1 MMRRAL
7 LAAVLAL
14 PSCAAA
20 MPTLE
25 DAEAKF
31 AKGLH
36 QEALALYEAVLSSGP
51 EADRPKALW
60 RACESE
66 ALLFRYGSAYERL
79 RAAKLPGDSLWA
91 ARFLLLKAEL
101 GREYL
106 TQYGDSQPEDV
117 EEGASD
123 AFRLTEDQLRGGV
136 ESAFHGLWARR
147 EELARVPVEDE
158 SYILEADTSDRD
170 RYPTF
175 LDFVV
180 LRWTD
185 YLLEA
190 AEHPESAHKPPAAS
204 FIEEDYA
211 GKVGP
216 GVPAALAGAV
226 FEAAARLKGDGRD
239 AARELWRMSRADI
252 PRSAA
257 DKVAP
262 FEDHVKGREAALAL
276 YRRWWGE
283 FKTPEGRASAGN
295 FAADILSELGRPDEA
310 AALCDQVV
318 RGFAGTTGA
327 GRCAKLA
334 AQIRLP
340 ELSLSS
346 KVVPPPGLGALGVT
360 SRNVPRVHF
369 RLYPVTPDEV
379 RASRPQGER
388 GPWSGVLNA
397 PTDPMVRQYVR
408 RPAAR
413 SWSVEPAAPRAHV
426 HASTTTDLPDVGP
439 GLYLA
444 VVSGDAAFEP
454 GASLLSA
461 AFVNVTELVLFGN
474 AGLEGLDRDFAEVPG
489 DAQAAKTAPAFRV
502 TLLDGRTGRP
512 VKGARLDV
520 SRARDW
526 NWRAEAAVTD
536 ELGRAQFSETV
547 SLSQGRYTSA
557 QADVLARRDS
567 HLAFWAN
574 PLHFHFSI
582 PERLRVLLET
592 DRPIYRPGQT
602 VLWKAT
608 VLERTAQGWKAHPG
622 AMVGLGANDPNGQQ
636 FYNES
641 KALSAMGS
649 AQGSFVIPAGRMLG
663 SYHFQANVNDGP
675 RNYSAYAGLSVEEY
689 KRPEFE
695 VEVEASTGAWRYGRP
710 VTVAGKASYY
720 FGGPVPEAAVTYTV
734 TRETWMPWWC
744 WWWSWR
750 PRGGATE
757 VLRGEAKTDAEGRLK
772 FSFTPQPADLSE
784 KSPLPARFI
793 VKVEARDAG
802 GRTIT
807 AERTFTAGAQ
817 AALFRL
823 TPSGGFAVAGKGFSV
838 GARLVTLDEAPLAGK
853 GRWRLAR
860 LEGDPQDP
868 AAAEQWGG
876 DFPASPALDQA
887 YRDVKDGPEVRAG
900 KLSLTADGE
909 TSVALAGLPAGVY
922 RLRVS
927 AEEPWG
933 GSAEAEAVVAVV
945 DAAKGVPLKLGSVT
959 VPEKASYAVGETARF
974 LLGSAFVDALTHV
987 EIWGGQFLLERR
999 VVEGKGP
1006 RLLSVALDERH
1017 KGGVTVRWFGVKDFR
1032 VRAGAATVAVPW
1044 KEKEL
1049 KARLDVPKVL
1059 RPGQKA
1065 AARLGATDS
1074 QGRPVT
1080 GEGTLR
1086 MYDRSLDYYAAGR
1099 ADPGLSSLYPAR
1111 PWPNGAVGSQRHLSA
1126 VSLRVDK
1133 GWIDEL
1139 TAVFRKAAREPL
1151 PPALRLNR
1159 GRAYGRRRFGVLG
1172 MARGAM
1178 MADMM
1183 LEGAVPA
1190 PASAPAESLSFSRQ
1204 KKNGNKEES
1213 DMGGGGASLGREQK
1227 AGNGAPPV
1235 KARSDFSETAFFA
1248 PQVPLKAGKGA
1259 HAFKVPERLTS
1270 YRVTG
1275 YVVTPQAAYGLVAA
1289 ETDVRKDLMVRVE
1302 APRYLREGDRSTF
1315 KALVNN
1321 LSPKAL
1327 KVSVTFEV
1335 LQDGKAAGARFALGA
1350 VTQEGTVAKDGTAAF
1365 SWPVT
1370 ASEGLGQF
1378 KLRATVRSGAEADAE
1393 ERDLPLLPAR
1403 QRLVESVLVALSG
1416 DGKKTLKAAKLAND
1430 DPSRLDELLQLQ
1442 VDPQLALTVLNALP
1456 FLVEYPHECV
1466 EQTLNRWLPAAV
1478 VGKVYGKHPA
1488 IAKAAA
1494 KVPKRSTITPPWE
1507 QDDPKRLQS
1516 LMESPWLQVSQGLK
1530 SSWPLVDMLS
1540 PTAVAATEKTAFA
1553 RLTASQL
1560 SDGSFPWFPGGRGDP
1575 YMTLYV
1581 LAGFAEARHYGVDVP
1596 SPMLRSALRYAMNE
1610 VPRRLKPEEGDLA
1623 FLLYA
1628 SYVLTAFPEELKG
1641 SVPELAR
1648 AKEMA
1653 KTWLTFAAKH
1663 DRAFTRLG
1671 HAYASYA
1678 WRRLGDMKKAEAYL
1692 DRAMD
1697 GARRDELTGTSWT
1710 PEKNSW
1716 VWYNDD
1722 LETHAFLIRALQTL
1736 RPKDARLAGMVQWL
1750 LFNRKGT
1757 VWKSTKASA
1766 AAVFALLDY
1775 MQKTGSLSKGDTFTV
1790 RWGGL
1795 SDAAQVGPA
1804 DWLERPLRWTRTG
1817 QRSAADAEAV
1827 VTKAGPG
1834 FAFASLTHVYSTT
1847 RLEDASEPGLLTLD
1861 RKFFRRVKKGEA
1873 YSLEPLKSGASVKVG
1888 DTVVVRLTASS
1899 RGQLE
1904 YLHLKDPR
1912 GAGFEAETLRSG
1924 WAWDG
1929 LSRYEEPRD
1938 SLTNY
1943 FVSWMPQ
1950 GEYKLESR
1958 VRPTTPGRYRVG
1970 AAVLQSMYAPE
1981 FAAHSAGFELVVE
1994 E

>member
-7 LAAVLAL
+7 LAAVLCL
-14 PSCAAA
+14 PCAAAA
-20 MPTLE
+20 MPTLDE
-25 DAEAKF
+25 AEGKF

-60 RACESE
+60 RACETE

-79 RAAKLPGDSLWA
+79 RAAKLPGDKLWG

-106 TQYGDSQPEDV
+106 TQYGGRQPSDV
-117 EEGASD
+117 EEGADD
-123 AFRLTEDQLRGGV
+123 AFRLTEEQLRSGV
-136 ESAFHGLWARR
+136 EAAFHGLWARR
-147 EELARVPVEDE
+147 EELAGVPIEE
-158 SYILEADTSDRD
+158 EWYIIEADKADRA

-180 LRWTD
+180 ERWTD
-185 YLLEA
+185 YLVEA
-190 AEHPESAHKPPAAS
+190 AEHPEKALKPPAAS
-204 FIEEDYA
+204 FIKEDYE

-216 GVPAALAGAV
+216 GAPAALAGAV
-226 FEAAARLKGDGRD
+226 FEEASRLKGDGRE
-239 AARELWRMSRADI
+239 AARELWRMRRADI
-252 PRSAA
+252 PRSAG
-257 DKVAP
+257 DRVAA
-262 FEDHVKGREAALAL
+262 FEDAAKGQEETAAL
-276 YRRWWGE
+276 YRRWFGS
-283 FKTPEGRASAGN
+283 FKTPEGRASAGG
-295 FAADILSELGRPDEA
+295 FAAAVLNDLGRPDEA
-310 AALCDQVV
+310 VALCDQVV
-318 RGFAGTTGA
+318 SGFPGTFGA
-327 GRCAKLA
+327 DRCARLA
-334 AQIRLP
+334 ATVRMP
-340 ELSLSS
+340 ELSLSAR
-346 KVVPPPGLGALGVT
+346 VVAPPGLGALTVH
-360 SRNVPRVHF
+360 SRNLPKLHL
-369 RLYPVTPDEV
+369 RLYAVTPEEA
-379 RASRPQGER
+379 RAALPRGGER
-388 GPWSGVLNA
+388 SPWSHVLNT
-397 PTDPMVRQYVR
+397 PSEPLLRQFLSRTPV
-408 RPAAR
+408 R
-413 SWSVEPAAPRAHV
+413 SWTLDPQAPRPHV
-426 HASTTTDLPDVGP
+426 RTSTTTDLPDASP
-439 GLYLA
+439 GLFLA
-444 VVSGDAAFEP
+444 VVSGDAAFAP
-454 GASLLSA
+454 GASMLTA
-461 AFVNVTELVLFGN
+461 AFVNVTDLVLFGD
-474 AGLEGLDRDFAEVPG
+474 AGLEGLDRDFVERREDP
-489 DAQAAKTAPAFRV
+489 QATRTAPAFRV
-502 TLLDGRTGRP
+502 TLLDGKSGRP

-520 SRARDW
+520 SRARNWDW
-526 NWRAEAAVTD
+526 RLETAATD
-536 ELGRAQFSETV
+536 ALGRARFSETV
-547 SLSQGRYTSA
+547 PLRQGEYVSA
-557 QADVLARRDS
+557 QTDVLARRDA
-567 HLAFWAN
+567 HLAYWGG
-574 PLHFHFSI
+574 PLHFHFSV
-582 PERLRVLLET
+582 PERLQVLLET
-592 DRPIYRPGQT
+592 DRPVYRPGQT
-602 VLWKAT
+602 VHWKAT
-608 VLERTAQGWKAHPG
+608 VLERTPQGWKSHPG
-622 AMVGLGANDPNGQQ
+622 ATVTLGANDPNGQQ
-636 FYNES
+636 FYNEA
-641 KALSAMGS
+641 KPLSALGS
-649 AQGSFVIPAGRMLG
+649 AQGSFVIPTGRLLG
-663 SYHFQANVNDGP
+663 GYHLSAHVNDGP
-675 RNYSAYAGLSVEEY
+675 RNYSGYASLAVEEY

-710 VTVAGKASYY
+710 VSVAGKASYY
-720 FGGPVPEAAVTYTV
+720 FGGPVPDAAVTYTV
-734 TRETWMPWWC
+734 TRQTWVPWWC

-750 PRGGATE
+750 PRGGTSE
-757 VLRGEAKTDAEGRLK
+757 VARGEAKTDAEGRLR
-772 FSFTPQPADLSE
+772 FSFTPQPEDLSE

-802 GRTIT
+802 GRTIV
-807 AERTFTAGAQ
+807 AERTFTAGAR

-823 TPSGGFAVAGKGFSV
+823 TPSGGFGVAGKPFSV
-838 GARLVTLDEAPLAGK
+838 GARLVSLDEAPLKGK
-853 GRWRLAR
+853 GRWRLML
-860 LEGDPQDP
+860 LEGDPLDP
-868 AAAEQWGG
+868 EPSRGWGG
-876 DFPASPALDQA
+876 DFPQSPALDQS

-900 KLSLTADGE
+900 ALALGADGE
-909 TSVALAGLPAGVY
+909 TPVALSGLPAGVY

-933 GSAEAEAVVAVV
+933 GSAEADAVVVVV
-945 DAAKGVPLKLGSVT
+945 DPAKGVPLKLGSVT

-974 LLGSAFVDALTHV
+974 LLGSAFLEAPAHV
-987 EIWGGQFLLERR
+987 EIWGGSFLLEQR
-999 VVEGKGP
+999 VLEGRGP
-1006 RLLSVALDERH
+1006 RLLTLALDERH
-1017 KGGVTVRWFGVKDFR
+1017 KGGVTVRWFGVKDHR

-1049 KARLDVPKVL
+1049 AARLDVPKVL

-1065 AARLGATDS
+1065 SARLSATDAA
-1074 QGRPVT
+1074 GRPVT

-1086 MYDRSLDYYAAGR
+1086 MYDRSLEYYAAGQG
-1099 ADPGLSSLYPAR
+1099 DPGLSRLYPAR
-1111 PWPNGAVGSQRHLSA
+1111 PWPNGAVGSQRDLPA
-1126 VSLRVDK
+1126 MSLRVDR

-1139 TAVFRKAAREPL
+1139 TAIFRKAAREPL
-1151 PPALRLNR
+1151 PPALRLSR
-1159 GRAYGRRRFGVLG
+1159 GRAYGRRRFGLAMMGAV
-1172 MARGAM
+1172 RGAAM
-1178 MADMM
+1178 DEGIMAF
-1183 LEGAVPA
+1183 E
-1190 PASAPAESLSFSRQ
+1190 SAPGQPAAPMALAKASVSEAE
-1204 KKNGNKEES
+1204 
-1213 DMGGGGASLGREQK
+1213 GGGNFAQADKKEKS
-1227 AGNGAPPV
+1227 AGPAPV

-1248 PQVPLKAGKGA
+1248 AQVPLRQGKGA

-1270 YRVTG
+1270 YRLSG
-1275 YVVTPQAAYGLVAA
+1275 YVLTPQGAYGLVAG

-1321 LSPKAL
+1321 LSPKAA
-1327 KVSVTFEV
+1327 KVTVRFEV
-1335 LQDGKAAGARFALGA
+1335 LGEGGDAGARFGLSGA
-1350 VTQEGTVAKDGTAAF
+1350 AQEGTVPKDGSVAF

-1370 ASEGLGQF
+1370 APEGLGSY

-1403 QRLVESVLVALSG
+1403 QRLVESVLTALSG
-1416 DGKKTLKAAKLAND
+1416 DGKKTLKAAKLAQD
-1430 DPSRLDELLQLQ
+1430 DPSRQDELLQLQ

-1494 KVPKRSTITPPWE
+1494 KVPKRSTVTPPWE
-1507 QDDPKRLQS
+1507 AEDPKRLQS
-1516 LMESPWLQVSQGLK
+1516 LMESPWLQISQGLK
-1530 SSWPLVDMLS
+1530 SAWPLVDMLS
-1540 PTAVAATEKTAFA
+1540 PAAVAATEKTAFA
-1553 RLTASQL
+1553 RLTQSQL
-1560 SDGSFPWFPGGRGDP
+1560 PDGSFPWFPGGRGDP

-1596 SPMLRSALRYAMNE
+1596 APMLRNALRYAMSE

-1623 FLLYA
+1623 FILYA

-1641 SVPELAR
+1641 NVPELAR

-1678 WRRLGDMKKAEAYL
+1678 WRRLGDVKKAESYL

-1697 GARRDELTGTSWT
+1697 GARHDELTGTHWA

-1736 RPKDARLAGMVQWL
+1736 RPKDERLAGMVQWL

-1775 MQKTGSLSKGDTFTV
+1775 MKKTGSLSKGDTFTV

-1804 DWLERPLRWTRTG
+1804 DWLERPLRWTKTG
-1817 QRSAADAEAV
+1817 QRSAADAEATV
-1827 VTKAGPG
+1827 LKSGPG

-1847 RLEDASEPGLLTLD
+1847 KLEGASAPGLLTLD